1 MTANELF
8 RKAMQALQQ
17 EAIQQDNEGWMSS
30 APDPSIADKE
40 IDALVSA
47 IVERVKR
54 ELAEG

>member
-1 MTANELF
+1 MTINELF

-30 APDPSIADKE
+30 ALDASIADKE

-47 IVERVKR
+47 IVARVKH
-54 ELAEG
+54 EIADS